1 MPHGTGLV
9 SPAVILFPWWK
20 MRSPP
25 ERTSREENSTRI
37 RDPLGTP
44 RGCCPYAF
52 NGFHGTGLIAL
63 ASTGAA
69 GDVYGDEDWDYTPSG
84 CAIFA

>member
-1 MPHGTGLV
+1 MRALV
-9 SPAVILFPWWK
+9 SLAVISFLPV
-20 MRSPP
+20 
-25 ERTSREENSTRI
+25 ENATSARDTVRKENSTRI
-37 RDPLGTP
+37 RALLGAP

-63 ASTGAA
+63 ASTRASVGR
-69 GDVYGDEDWDYTPSG
+69 GDSTEMRVGITPNG